1 MEGLSEDG
9 VRDGEERF
17 RVFERYRPL
26 IDDWPAF
33 IEALSRPLPVCVWA
47 NPLRISA
54 RELAER
60 LACGG
65 LDPRPLSWWPG
76 AFRVAAF
83 GHDGDAGPG
92 ARFEYI
98 AGLYHVQEEVSLL
111 PPRLLEPRPG
121 ERVLD
126 LCAAPGGKTAQIA
139 VALGNRGTV
148 VANDRDFGRLTTLR
162 STLDRLGVANVTATR
177 SDGANYPPEAG
188 LFDRVLVD
196 VPCTCEGTSRK
207 SPEVL
212 EHIGPGSSLRLQGV
226 QKALLRKAAQLTRPG
241 GRIVY
246 STCTYAPEENEEV
259 VAAVM
264 EELPGVLRLEP
275 AQMPGLRTRPG
286 LTRWEGRSFPPEMER
301 ALRIWP
307 HDNDT
312 GGFFV
317 AVLEKSGTTG
327 SEPEEAPSI
336 HRQPGLEAVPAGAG
350 QSRWR
355 TYLEERFGLT
365 GEDLAGFH
373 VFRRNRR
380 RLGVVSADHRPPPR
394 PEPLSV
400 GMPFLYPEM
409 RFPKLTTAGARLV
422 APRAQRHRLDTSP
435 EQADAYLRRRTFGL
449 DPEQQRGLDGPGF
462 VLVCH
467 GGHALGLGLAY
478 RVDDFRS
485 DDPRRDDPRNT
496 MAVESLS
503 PKRWASVA
511 AGERLPGL
519 LERDGAVGR
528 VTTGG
533 RPGDPA

>member
-1 MEGLSEDG
+1 MAEGLNEPS
-9 VRDGEERF
+9 RF
-17 RVFERYRPL
+17 RVFDRYRPL
-26 IDDWPAF
+26 IDDWDAF
-33 IEALSRPLPVCVWA
+33 TDALSRPLPVCVWA
-47 NPLRISA
+47 NPLRVSPH
-54 RELAER
+54 ELAEC
-60 LACGG
+60 LAAGG

-83 GHDGDAGPG
+83 AHDGEAGPG

-111 PPRLLEPRPG
+111 PPRLLDPRPG
-121 ERVLD
+121 ERILD

-162 STLDRLGVANVTATR
+162 ATLDRLGVANVTATR
-177 SDGANYPPEAG
+177 FDGANYPPEAG

-212 EHIGPGSSLRLQGV
+212 AQIGPGSSLRVQGV
-226 QKALLRKAAQLTRPG
+226 QKALLRKAIQLTRPG

-259 VAAVM
+259 VAEVM
-264 EELPGVLRLEP
+264 EEHPGVLRLEP
-275 AQMPGLRTRPG
+275 VRAPGLRTRPG
-286 LTRWEGRSFPPEMER
+286 LTGWEGRIFPAEMER

-307 HDNDT
+307 HDNDS
-312 GGFFV
+312 GGFFI
-317 AVLEKSGTTG
+317 AVLEKTGTTG
-327 SEPEEAPSI
+327 SEPEEAPPVD
-336 HRQPGLEAVPAGAG
+336 RQEGLEAAPLEAGE
-350 QSRWR
+350 SRWR

-365 GEDLAGFH
+365 AEDFAGLH
-373 VFRRNRR
+373 VYRRNRR
-380 RLGVVSADHRPPPR
+380 LLGVVAADHRPPPR
-394 PEPLSV
+394 PEPQSV

-422 APRAQRHRLDTSP
+422 GPRVRRHRVDTSP
-435 EQADAYLRRRTFGL
+435 EQADAYLRRRTFAL
-449 DPEQQRGLDGPGF
+449 DPDQQRGLDGPGF

-467 GGHALGLGLAY
+467 GDHPLGLGLAY
-478 RVDDFRS
+478 RVDD
-485 DDPRRDDPRNT
+485 PRDAESRDGL
-496 MAVESLS
+496 AVESLS

-519 LERDGAVGR
+519 H
-528 VTTGG
+528 
-533 RPGDPA
+533 